1 MNILLNGQ
9 GSAVFASAQDLWF
22 KFNWEIP
29 AQGSP
34 IVDKCTQI
42 FDEHELVST
51 NKLHHLNAQLWLAA
65 TDHVMSFCPVIG
77 QWSSD
82 TNYELCP
89 ADKVMIFN

>member
-1 MNILLNGQ
+1 MNK
-9 GSAVFASAQDLWF
+9 AVQSLPQHRIYESNSIE
-22 KFNWEIP
+22 KFLP
-29 AQGSP
+29 KGFP

-65 TDHVMSFCPVIG
+65 TDHVMPPCPVIG

-89 ADKVMIFN
+89 ADRVMIFN